1 MVTTMKR
8 IFTLLTAIYACSIA
22 MPVYAQTA
30 TGAATTESEKTQQI
44 EDLKDRLATKVAEL
58 RQSKRMAA
66 YGTIKSVSISTFVVE
81 TKTKDLKIELTDDL
95 KIFQVLKG
103 KRTELKTDNLEKGD
117 IVTVFGEYDTTLE
130 LLQAKMVFIQ
140 TAQPLQIAGKITAT
154 SKEDYTI
161 IIETT
166 DNNTY
171 TIDFETTTKTNLWN
185 GTALEKGGFSA
196 FGTGDVIFV
205 TGTAVAKKENRISAS
220 RITNLPSQVRGATTA
235 SNTATPSATPKTTSK
250 VAPTP

>member
-1 MVTTMKR
+1 MKR
-8 IFTLLTAIYACSIA
+8 LFALLITIYFCSVAVPAHAQSATA
-22 MPVYAQTA
+22 
-30 TGAATTESEKTQQI
+30 AATPSDEKSQQI

-95 KIFQVLKG
+95 KIFQMLKG

-140 TAQPLQIAGKITAT
+140 SAQPLQIAGKVTT
-154 SKEDYTI
+154 TDKEDYTI
-161 IIETT
+161 TIETA
-166 DNNTY
+166 DNKTY
-171 TIDFETTTKTNLWN
+171 TVDFETTTKTNLWN
-185 GTALEKGGFSA
+185 GTTLEKGGFSS
-196 FGTGDVIFV
+196 FGAGDIIFV
-205 TGTAVAKKENRISAS
+205 TGTAVAKKENRISAT
-220 RITNLPSQVRGATTA
+220 RITDIPSQVRGATTT
-235 SNTATPSATPKTTSK
+235 SNAATQSATPKATSK
-250 VAPTP
+250 VTPTP